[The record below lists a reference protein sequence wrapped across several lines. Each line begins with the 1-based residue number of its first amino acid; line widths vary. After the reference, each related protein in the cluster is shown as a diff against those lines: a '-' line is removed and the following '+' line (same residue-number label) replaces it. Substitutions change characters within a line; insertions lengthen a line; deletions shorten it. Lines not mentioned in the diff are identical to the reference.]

1 MRRIR
6 AIAMAA
12 AIIVV
17 AAPARPDEPLPTV
30 LQVLG
35 TVTNSARPVANA
47 LVIALNLQDFEAV
60 QTYTARDGAFT
71 LPQLRAGIYKVI
83 AVKQGFIPAI
93 ATILPN
99 RPNHRVALK
108 LENENAARRKTASQE
123 IWEIRGSLP
132 PDVLRELD
140 NVLAGSEQ
148 VASYDIPR
156 FRGEMVSV
164 TGVTNRPAN
173 PAYAQTSLGVQ
184 GRVGDNWQVG
194 IRGNLR
200 RFEDPTDEVRFG
212 TPLAESSVM
221 SMEVRSSPTDAYR
234 VASTKSS
241 WMYVGERGSDDRQ
254 VDVRAHNFEWQHG
267 PAHVQV
273 RYFEQDNLFQHTP
286 VESNVFE
293 IAGDVP
299 IVQTRRSD
307 FGVGLRVR
315 QESVETAT
323 DLMRTADVSANGS
336 LALVPSLILH
346 YGVASRIGVQGQEC
360 APRTGA
366 EWKMTAN
373 TSFIGSALVKV
384 YDRDPSTL
392 LLPSL
397 VVWSDSDRMLP
408 KYTYTFGIVSGKD
421 GKNRFSAIATV
432 TAVDE
437 PLRVV
442 FADEQDQFWDGLYVD
457 SGDIR
462 RDIRLAYRREFGN
475 RFAVDVATTAGTASA
490 HVTGPRERNKVYVT
504 GDLQSTFTPTRTTL
518 AVSYREIQQPGE
530 SNADDYRTERVHVQM
545 AQSLYLPID
554 IKLLLGLELAHAEN
568 SPYLIDT
575 LTPEGSSRKYIGG
588 LSVNF

>member
-6 AIAMAA
+6 AIAIAA
-12 AIIVV
+12 AIVVV
-17 AAPARPDEPLPTV
+17 AAPARSDGPLPTV

-47 LVIALNLQDFEAV
+47 LVIALNTQDLHAV

-71 LPQLRAGIYKVI
+71 LPQLPAGMYKII
-83 AVKQGFIPAI
+83 AAKAGFIPAI
-93 ATILPN
+93 ATVVPT
-99 RPNHRVALK
+99 RANHRVALK
-108 LENENAARRKTASQE
+108 LESENTARRKSATQE

-140 NVLAGSEQ
+140 NVLASNEI
-148 VASYDIPR
+148 VSYEIPR
-156 FRGEMVSV
+156 FRGEMVSL

-173 PAYAQTSLGVQ
+173 PSYAQTSVGVQ
-184 GRVGDNWQVG
+184 GRVGDTWQVG

-212 TPLAESSVM
+212 PPVAESSVM

-234 VASTKSS
+234 VASTKST
-241 WMYVGERGSDDRQ
+241 WMYVDGAGTGDRQ
-254 VDVRAHNFEWQHG
+254 VDVRAHNFEWTHG

-273 RYFEQDNLFQHTP
+273 RYFEQDNLFRHAP
-286 VESNVFE
+286 LESNVFE

-299 IVQTRRSD
+299 IVQTRRND

-315 QESVETAT
+315 QESVETAS
-323 DLMRTADVSANGS
+323 DLTRTADVSANGTLS
-336 LALVPSLILH
+336 VAPSLLLH
-346 YGVASRIGVQGQEC
+346 YGVASRIGVQGQEW

-366 EWKMTAN
+366 EWKMTEN
-373 TSFIGSALVKV
+373 MSFVGSALVKV
-384 YDRDPSTL
+384 YDRNPSTVM
-392 LLPSL
+392 LPNL
-397 VVWSDSDRMLP
+397 VVWSENDRMLP
-408 KYTYTFGIVSGKD
+408 KYTYTFGFVSGKD
-421 GKNRFSAIATV
+421 GQNRFSVLATI

-462 RDIRLAYRREFGN
+462 RDVRLAYRKQFGN
-475 RFAVDVATTAGTASA
+475 RFAVDVAGTAGTASSHTA
-490 HVTGPRERNKVYVT
+490 QRNKIYVT
-504 GDLQSTFTPTRTTL
+504 GDLQSTFTPTRTAL
-518 AVSYREIQQPGE
+518 MVSYREIQQPGD
-530 SNADDYRTERVHVQM
+530 AGTADYRTERVHVQM
-545 AQSLYLPID
+545 AQSLYLPVD
-554 IKLLLGLELAHAEN
+554 IKLLLGVELAHAVN

-575 LTPEGSSRKYIGG
+575 FTPEGSSRKYIGG
-588 LSVNF
+588 LAVNF